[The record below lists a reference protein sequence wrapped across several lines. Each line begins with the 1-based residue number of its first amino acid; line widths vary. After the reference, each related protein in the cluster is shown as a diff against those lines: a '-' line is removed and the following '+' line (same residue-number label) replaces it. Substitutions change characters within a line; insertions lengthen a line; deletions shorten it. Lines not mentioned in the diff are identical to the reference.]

1 VTTTTAT
8 DPISYTLIATGG
20 DVIGAGQRHY
30 LWTAIIDLKQLEA
43 AAASGPPGKGY
54 LWVSVSTGKASGKG
68 YTRSKLIDTAVATA
82 QNELYVMCDRQGLAP
97 SNEIH
102 FDANWEDEM
111 LCLRAELETVTDP
124 TWVSVR
130 AALAEDGIVVP

>member
-1 VTTTTAT
+1 MTTTTAT
-8 DPISYTLIATGG
+8 DPISYALLATGG

-43 AAASGPPGKGY
+43 KGH
-54 LWVSVSTGKASGKG
+54 LWRSISSGKG
-68 YTRSKLIDTAVATA
+68 YTRSKLIDKAVATA
-82 QNELYVMCDRQGLAP
+82 QNELYAMCDRQGLAP